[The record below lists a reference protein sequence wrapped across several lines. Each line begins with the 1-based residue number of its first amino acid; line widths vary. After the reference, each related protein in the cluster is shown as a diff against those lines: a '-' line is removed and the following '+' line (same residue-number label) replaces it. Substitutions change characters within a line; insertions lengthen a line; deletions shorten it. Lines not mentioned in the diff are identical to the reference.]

1 MADFNLF
8 GDPSAYQGLLNEQQI
23 GNAQNQGLLSAAA
36 ALLQAG
42 GPSLQ
47 KRSLGQALGAGFLAG
62 QQGYNNALEQGVKGQ
77 LAAIQLQNAKR
88 NLTINNAI
96 MGNLMPGAAGL
107 NGQAPTAATGT
118 TAAAPSLAPTGTG
131 AAGGDSTAT
140 QAAQPAAAT
149 APAQAAAPAVNVAN
163 EFQIPGM
170 SGTQSLAMFV
180 NAPEKYWEAMAKAN
194 ELPQFA
200 RDMKAAGID
209 PNSPLGKSLASQYV
223 QKQLYMAPTSLRP
236 GGGVYDPHSGQ
247 ITMLPSAAPEGFQN
261 VKQPD
266 GSWAVVPIAGG
277 TAAITASTQAATT
290 GREAGSIKTGVDEKG
305 NPVYTTGAQIMGNGP
320 APLRNNNPGAMMPGG
335 KLAQYP
341 DFQTGVAAMDQNL
354 ARYGKQGINTLA
366 GVISKWAPP
375 NENDTQAYIKDVSQ
389 RLGIKP
395 DQQID
400 LSNPAQR
407 HALGAAIMLHENG
420 PSGVFTAPQQP
431 MVRPDMSATQKALI
445 KQGQDYYDSAVKD
458 GGNVN
463 LHRQMLS
470 EIQRLAADPNAKFG
484 PGTPEVAKL
493 KALANNL
500 GIDMTS
506 AQTAQDVMNKLSSQ
520 LVMSQLGVGGT
531 GTDAQL
537 NTLLHGNPNGEMTN
551 QAILK
556 VVPLLA
562 QQLDLKEARANI
574 LNNEVN
580 KSKSTENVPNLI
592 NQFNRLATPQIVQL
606 GRQLANA
613 SAAGTLQ
620 DFMGKLTP
628 QQKALLPRVQQLD
641 QMGAF

>member
-1 MADFNLF
+1 
-8 GDPSAYQGLLNEQQI
+8 
-23 GNAQNQGLLSAAA
+23 
-36 ALLQAG
+36 
-42 GPSLQ
+42 
-47 KRSLGQALGAGFLAG
+47 
-62 QQGYNNALEQGVKGQ
+62 
-77 LAAIQLQNAKR
+77 
-88 NLTINNAI
+88 
-96 MGNLMPGAAGL
+96 
-107 NGQAPTAATGT
+107 
-118 TAAAPSLAPTGTG
+118 
-131 AAGGDSTAT
+131 
-140 QAAQPAAAT
+140 
-149 APAQAAAPAVNVAN
+149 
-163 EFQIPGM
+163 
-170 SGTQSLAMFV
+170 
-180 NAPEKYWEAMAKAN
+180 
-194 ELPQFA
+194 
-200 RDMKAAGID
+200 
-209 PNSPLGKSLASQYV
+209 
-223 QKQLYMAPTSLRP
+223 
-236 GGGVYDPHSGQ
+236 
-247 ITMLPSAAPEGFQN
+247 
-261 VKQPD
+261 
-266 GSWAVVPIAGG
+266 
-277 TAAITASTQAATT
+277 
-290 GREAGSIKTGVDEKG
+290 
-305 NPVYTTGAQIMGNGP
+305 
-320 APLRNNNPGAMMPGG
+320 
-335 KLAQYP
+335 
-341 DFQTGVAAMDQNL
+341 
-354 ARYGKQGINTLA
+354 
-366 GVISKWAPP
+366 
-375 NENDTQAYIKDVSQ
+375 
-389 RLGIKP
+389 
-395 DQQID
+395 
-400 LSNPAQR
+400 
-407 HALGAAIMLHENG
+407 
-420 PSGVFTAPQQP
+420 
-431 MVRPDMSATQKALI
+431 
-445 KQGQDYYDSAVKD
+445 
-458 GGNVN
+458 
-463 LHRQMLS
+463 MLS